1 MRSEALYRLST
12 NAGQLPSFSP
22 FLPLHTCRNLPW
34 RIAEN
39 SAFTC
44 RYPAASKLC
53 PISSGIR
60 TYVMLELL
68 CAAGLGFVMVE
79 GQVGG
84 DYTSST
90 THQINRQRYI
100 RWPAAGSI
108 SAFRNCSA
116 QATIAARANPSS
128 VIRWDGMQCNAI
140 NQLRPRDVA
149 FCLAFFHG
157 GTYGAHSRLM
167 QCGCTVED
175 SNY

>member
-44 RYPAASKLC
+44 RYPAAGKLC

-60 TYVMLELL
+60 TYVMLLELF
-68 CAAGLGFVMVE
+68 CAGAGLGFVMVE
-79 GQVGG
+79 GQAEG

-100 RWPAAGSI
+100 RRAAAKKHCVSG
-108 SAFRNCSA
+108 CSA

-128 VIRWDGMQCNAI
+128 VMRWDGMQCNAI
-140 NQLRPRDVA
+140 NQPRPGDVA
-149 FCLAFFHG
+149 FSTEVLIARI
-157 GTYGAHSRLM
+157 A
-167 QCGCTVED
+167 
-175 SNY
+175 N